1 MSVACAKHI
10 CKEYGVPRMTLPIRR
25 EDTVKIVRGKFKEEA
40 PSKVVTVNRSK
51 YRLYIENVQRERGNG
66 ATVKVPIHYSNVIL
80 TKLKLDGYR
89 KRLIAKL
96 VERKKNCKNKIR
108 IRRQSI
114 KKKRKE
120 RKKRKKTRKSQSR
133 FGLKFYYYSTFF
145 FVQYHLFISCCI
157 LVQRLINFISLAFN
171 MYNEYSQL

>member
-1 MSVACAKHI
+1 MKFSKFVTSDRRKNRRRHFNAPSHVRQKIMSVACAKHI

-96 VERKKNCKNKIR
+96 VERKKTAR
-108 IRRQSI
+108 TRLGLEDRVT
-114 KKKRKE
+114 KRKE
-120 RKKRKKTRKSQSR
+120 KKEKKGKKPEKAKAD
-133 FGLKFYYYSTFF
+133 LD
-145 FVQYHLFISCCI
+145 
-157 LVQRLINFISLAFN
+157 
-171 MYNEYSQL
+171 